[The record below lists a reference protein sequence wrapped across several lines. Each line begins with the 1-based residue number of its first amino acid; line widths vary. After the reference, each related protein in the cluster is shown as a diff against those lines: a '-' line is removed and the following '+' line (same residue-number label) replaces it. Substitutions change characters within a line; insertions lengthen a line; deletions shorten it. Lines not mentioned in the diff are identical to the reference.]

1 MDKKIEF
8 SVNKKN
14 NRERLDVFLSKEIT
28 YLTRSYIKKLI
39 EKNKV
44 KLNKVIN
51 TSPSTKIKVN
61 DKIII
66 NIIEEENL
74 KLVPNKI
81 KLNIIYEDK
90 DLLIINKPKGM
101 VVHPGAGNYKNTL
114 VNALLYKYKKSLGHI
129 SGKLTFETYLDE
141 CKKIGSNQQIQKK
154 NYDFWAMIGG
164 KYHSLLLEWHN
175 VFGDRLQV
183 CFFDDMVKDEP
194 QFVAEICK
202 WLELDKSQIDDNK
215 TKVQNKSMIYRSKGL
230 QRFATSFDNRLSG
243 VWHYLPWLKWPLSG
257 IYNLVN
263 AKPNTE
269 KISDL
274 LRNELVN
281 YYSSDISNTRN
292 FLEEMHIKNIPEWMV
307 R

>member
-1 MDKKIEF
+1 MNPNLFIAGVPKAGTTSLFRYLALHPEVHPSNPKEPGYFHPFKIEDRKKDIEFYKKCF
-8 SVNKKN
+8 SGHSGQKYAIEATPGYFYGGKESAEAINDFSPGSRVILVLRNPVD
-14 NRERLDVFLSKEIT
+14 RLFSF
-28 YLTRSYIKKLI
+28 
-39 EKNKV
+39 
-44 KLNKVIN
+44 
-51 TSPSTKIKVN
+51 
-61 DKIII
+61 
-66 NIIEEENL
+66 
-74 KLVPNKI
+74 
-81 KLNIIYEDK
+81 
-90 DLLIINKPKGM
+90 
-101 VVHPGAGNYKNTL
+101 
-114 VNALLYKYKKSLGHI
+114 YKYKKSLGHI

-141 CKKIGSNQQIQKK
+141 CKKIDSNQLIQKK
-154 NYDFWAMIGG
+154 NYDFWAMVGG

>member
-1 MDKKIEF
+1 MNPNLFIAGVPKAGTTSLFRYLALHPEVHPSNPKEPGYFHPFKIEER
-8 SVNKKN
+8 KN
-14 NRERLDVFLSKEIT
+14 
-28 YLTRSYIKKLI
+28 
-39 EKNKV
+39 
-44 KLNKVIN
+44 
-51 TSPSTKIKVN
+51 
-61 DKIII
+61 
-66 NIIEEENL
+66 
-74 KLVPNKI
+74 
-81 KLNIIYEDK
+81 
-90 DLLIINKPKGM
+90 DLEF
-101 VVHPGAGNYKNTL
+101 YKNCFSGHSGQKYAIEATPGYFYGGKESAEAINGFSPGSRVIL
-114 VNALLYKYKKSLGHI
+114 VLRNPIDRLFSFYKYKKSLGHI

-141 CKKIGSNQQIQKK
+141 CKKIDSNQSIQKK
-154 NYDFWAMIGG
+154 NYDFWAMVGG

-175 VFGDRLQV
+175 VFGDRLRV

-194 QFVAEICK
+194 QFIAEICK

-230 QRFATSFDNRLSG
+230 QRFATSFDNRLSV

-269 KISDL
+269 KISDS

-281 YYSSDISNTRN
+281 YYSSDISKTRN
-292 FLEEMHIKNIPEWMV
+292 FLEEMHIKNIPEWMI